1 MIDKLT
7 LDEVNTI
14 IDIFG
19 FDPSSVFIIKCESCD
34 VDHLRNVS
42 VQLQCDRPE
51 SKVVFMS
58 ISKFFDSRPPFA
70 IHVFNENTSDIKEY
84 FDITD
89 IDAADFDMV
98 LS

>member
-1 MIDKLT
+1 MIDTLT

-19 FDPSSVFIIKCESCD
+19 FKPSDVSIIKCESCD

-42 VQLQCDRPE
+42 VQLQCARSE
-51 SKVVFMS
+51 LEVFMS
-58 ISKFFDSRPPFA
+58 ISKFFDSMPSFV
-70 IHVFNENTSDIKEY
+70 IHVFNENTSVIKEY
-84 FDITD
+84 IDITD
-89 IDAADFDMV
+89 IDAGDFDMV

>member
-19 FDPSSVFIIKCESCD
+19 FDPSNVSIVKCESCD

-42 VQLQCDRPE
+42 VELRCIKFE

-58 ISKFFDSRPPFA
+58 ISKFFDSMPSFV
-70 IHVFNENTSDIKEY
+70 IHVFNKDTNIIKEY
-84 FDITD
+84 SDITN
-89 IDAADFDMV
+89 INAGDFRIF
-98 LS
+98 S

>member
-1 MIDKLT
+1 MIDTLT

-19 FDPSSVFIIKCESCD
+19 FDPSKVSIIKCESCD

-42 VQLQCDRPE
+42 VELRCIRSE

-58 ISKFFDSRPPFA
+58 ITKFFDSRPPFA

-84 FDITD
+84 IDITD
-89 IDAADFDMV
+89 IDAGDFDMV
-98 LS
+98 LA

>member
-1 MIDKLT
+1 MIDVLT

-34 VDHLRNVS
+34 IDHLRNVS
-42 VQLQCDRPE
+42 IQLQCARSE
-51 SKVVFMS
+51 LEVFMS
-58 ISKFFDSRPPFA
+58 ISKFFDSIPSFV

>member
-1 MIDKLT
+1 MIDTLT
-7 LDEVNTI
+7 LDEINNI

-19 FDPSSVFIIKCESCD
+19 FDPSKVSIIKCESCD

-42 VQLQCDRPE
+42 VQLRYARSDSE
-51 SKVVFMS
+51 VVFMS

-84 FDITD
+84 IDITD
-89 IDAADFDMV
+89 IDAGDFDMV
-98 LS
+98 LA